1 MTLKKSTNLT
11 IGCIVFSIMW
21 EITYWTINS
30 FELIEFSKAPWFY
43 KLWIIPFLIFYIG
56 LLLFFIT
63 LSKKQQGG
71 GNG

>member
-1 MTLKKSTNLT
+1 
-11 IGCIVFSIMW
+11 MW